1 MRHPKQP
8 TPEISGCH
16 RCHTELTPWNVAI
29 NGVGREMLICKTC
42 LNLLFELGPR
52 QQRSPEMDRRLPI
65 IQAQARE
72 GLRRLKRSKI
82 ASVGK
87 VRYGTYTGRHR

>member
-1 MRHPKQP
+1 MRKPILS
-8 TPEISGCH
+8 TPEISGCY
-16 RCHTELTPWNVAI
+16 RCHVELTPWNVAI
-29 NGVGREMLICKTC
+29 NGAGGEMLICKTC

-52 QQRSPEMDRRLPI
+52 QERSPEMDRRLPI

-72 GLRRLKRSKI
+72 GLRRMRRSKI

-87 VRYGTYTGRHR
+87 VRYGTYTGRQR